1 MKLNLLFLYVLLNG
15 SILFS
20 QDLSSYE
27 NQLFNLLEAVR
38 NAKTD
43 AERNENNTAFKTRL
57 YQVIQLPGAMDYPF
71 SSLRSIGMVKSPD
84 NYFRFF
90 NWNVEQEDMSQKY
103 YCYILRY
110 DVKKK
115 ENNIIE
121 LLDNSL
127 MLSPEPDDYLDENN
141 WYGALYYKIIPTKRS
156 GKTIYT
162 LLGYDANN
170 SISHTK
176 LIDAI
181 SFTTSHIRLGSPIF
195 KYKDKTYKRM
205 FFEHSKKS
213 VMSMTYNEEREKII
227 FDHLSPES
235 PTMEGFKEFYVPDMS
250 YDAFKMEG
258 NKWVLE
264 EDIIAINRKSA
275 DNKSVVSYDLDKDGN
290 MVESKKKSKWIDPS
304 NKTAPGGQNVHKPA
318 VPDDLVK
325 NGKKKTKKTKSKEKD
340 DFPEAKK
347 KKKQVS
353 GIGSIPRKRK

>member
-1 MKLNLLFLYVLLNG
+1 MKLNLFFLLLLLNG
-15 SILFS
+15 SLLFS
-20 QDLSSYE
+20 QDLSSHE
-27 NQLFNLLEAVR
+27 NQLLSLLDAVR
-38 NAKTD
+38 SAKNDVEKTEANA
-43 AERNENNTAFKTRL
+43 AFKTRL
-57 YQVIQLPGAMDYPF
+57 YQVIQLPSAMDYPF
-71 SSLRSIGMVKSPD
+71 AKLQSIGTVKSPD

-90 NWNVEQEDMSQKY
+90 NWNVEQDDNTQKY

-110 DVKKK
+110 DEKKK

-121 LLDNSL
+121 LIDNSL
-127 MLSPEPDDYLDENN
+127 MMEPEPADYLDENN
-141 WYGALYYKIIPTKRS
+141 WYGALYYKIILTKKS

-170 SISHTK
+170 AMSHIK

-181 SFTTSHIRLGSPIF
+181 SFTNSHVRLGSPIF
-195 KYKDKTYKRM
+195 RYKDKTYKRM

-213 VMSMTYNEEREKII
+213 VMSMTYSEEREKII

-264 EDIIAINRKSA
+264 EDIIAINKKSN
-275 DNKSVVSYDLDKDGN
+275 DPKTVVSYDLDKDGN
-290 MVESKKKSKWIDPS
+290 MVESKKKSKWIDPTNAS
-304 NKTAPGGQNVHKPA
+304 APAGQNIHTPA
-318 VPDDLVK
+318 VPDDIVSD
-325 NGKKKTKKTKSKEKD
+325 GKKKEKKNKSKEKE
-340 DFPEAKK
+340 DFPQAKK

-353 GIGSIPRKRK
+353 GIGSVPSKRK